1 MNSSNILVTGG
12 AGFIGSALVR
22 HLIAGTDCRVINV
35 DKLTYAGNL
44 DSLAEAAKSRRHVF
58 EQVDICDA
66 PALARLFEKHR
77 PDAVMHLAAESHVDR
92 SIAGPAEF
100 IQTNITGTYT
110 LLEAARAYWNELDA
124 DKQKRFRFLHVSTDE
139 VYGSL
144 GPEGLFSEESP
155 YRPNSPYAASKA
167 SSDHLVRAWHHTY
180 GLPVLITNCSNNYGP
195 YQFPEKLIPLMILN
209 ALEGKSLPVYGQ
221 GENVRDWLFVEDH
234 ARALQTVLEKGQP
247 GRTYN
252 IGGRCEKKNIE
263 VVRTICDI
271 LDEIRPVTGD
281 GLQVT
286 EGGDGLQVTGDKN
299 KSCDGLRVTED
310 GDRLRVTGDT
320 AETPVT
326 RHASPVTRHQSP
338 VTRHQ
343 SPVTRHQSLIT
354 FVPDRPGHDL
364 RYAIDDTRIRT
375 ELGWSPK
382 ESFETGLR
390 KTVQW
395 YINNPEWIR
404 RVRTGEYR
412 QWIKSNYNMQGRGN
426 F

>member
-1 MNSSNILVTGG
+1 
-12 AGFIGSALVR
+12 
-22 HLIAGTDCRVINV
+22 
-35 DKLTYAGNL
+35 
-44 DSLAEAAKSRRHVF
+44 
-58 EQVDICDA
+58 
-66 PALARLFEKHR
+66 
-77 PDAVMHLAAESHVDR
+77 
-92 SIAGPAEF
+92 
-100 IQTNITGTYT
+100 
-110 LLEAARAYWNELDA
+110 
-124 DKQKRFRFLHVSTDE
+124 
-139 VYGSL
+139 
-144 GPEGLFSEESP
+144 
-155 YRPNSPYAASKA
+155 
-167 SSDHLVRAWHHTY
+167 
-180 GLPVLITNCSNNYGP
+180 
-195 YQFPEKLIPLMILN
+195 MILN

-271 LDEIRPVTGD
+271 LDEIKQG
-281 GLQVT
+281 
-286 EGGDGLQVTGDKN
+286 
-299 KSCDGLRVTED
+299 TED
-310 GDRLRVTGDT
+310 GDGLRVTGDT

-338 VTRHQ
+338 VT
-343 SPVTRHQSLIT
+343 SHQSLIT